1 MVVTKSVTG
10 LRSIGLYLFY
20 VFKMSVLSITP
31 CEQSLKELTAG
42 KETEGQRQLLMFGSR
57 NRRTKSR
64 KLRTPSGK
72 FLARP
77 LVRVDSF
84 WPRFSHLT
92 ENIMVTLSLSVTCQL
107 RLTTPRREL
116 TKMYSI
122 KQ

>member
-31 CEQSLKELTAG
+31 CEQSLKELTAV

-64 KLRTPSGK
+64 KERNYGPLSRR
-72 FLARP
+72 FLATP
-77 LVRVDSF
+77 LLYETTTSICCRLVGESN
-84 WPRFSHLT
+84 T
-92 ENIMVTLSLSVTCQL
+92 EHFA
-107 RLTTPRREL
+107 TP
-116 TKMYSI
+116 
-122 KQ
+122 